1 MKKLNLVYAFGL
13 LAIASACAELSP
25 EPNQSL
31 PSSTKDMVF
40 TLSLD
45 NNDSKVSIA
54 DDGKTT
60 WEINDEIYI
69 HGEYMNRNGYCQT
82 VVLDG
87 TVNTISPDGKTA
99 TIHITTNDGTAENLI
114 AGTVYPYHRSSD
126 YLTTLYAIYPASA
139 AATRDFHCYYYT
151 EFIPSN
157 EPIMVGCDNGSGA
170 FVFENLCGVIS
181 FKISSSLDVDEYIFM
196 GNKGETVSYST
207 YGMLYTMKSDGTI
220 RHDPADGEI
229 VSTSGAAKNV
239 SGPVTND
246 GTTLHRICIP
256 GGADFTKGFTIL
268 FKKSDA
274 VVKILS
280 TDSSISVPDNG
291 YLPLGDVTSH
301 VKDYVAPS
309 SHTATS
315 PALAGATELDD
326 SALDKHA
333 NCYIV
338 DGSDSGNNGKT
349 FYFKAYQGNSTTGVG
364 AISSVEVLWET
375 YNDASSVSA
384 NSVIAAVDFDK
395 QSANDYYDIV
405 FQMPAT
411 LHAGNAVIAAKD
423 VSDNILWSWHIW
435 VPETAITTSTF
446 GGISSRSMMDRNL
459 GAIRA
464 ATAGTDDIQTM
475 GLLYQWGRKDP
486 FPNKKNHS
494 SSSNDFTNHATTAP
508 TSALSVVTAQFA
520 TVAEAIKSPTVFAAS
535 SADKTDWTAVSNNA
549 FWTTTK
555 TIYDPCPPGYKVPS
569 SSECNMF
576 TVDITNTTN
585 YPGWAVDTGKCQFK
599 LGSSTDNTVFPT
611 GYLYYNGRW
620 DEPHNKAVIWS
631 ATYESEYRAVN
642 LYVKISDGS
651 YSQYKRSRSVGG
663 SVRCVAE

>member
-114 AGTVYPYHRSSD
+114 AGTVFPYYRSSD

-207 YGMLYTMKSDGTI
+207 YGMLYTMKFDGTI

-326 SALDKHA
+326 SALGKHA

-435 VPETAITTSTF
+435 VPSTTISNVADSDVSSDTF
-446 GGISSRSMMDRNL
+446 MDRNL
-459 GAIRA
+459 GALIVTE
-464 ATAGTDDIQTM
+464 ATSTQVSPQAFGM
-475 GLLYQWGRKDP
+475 LYQWGRKDP
-486 FPNKKNHS
+486 FVSAGAFS
-494 SSSNDFTNHATTAP
+494 SSTR
-508 TSALSVVTAQFA
+508 A
-520 TVAEAIKSPTVFAAS
+520 TVAGSANGTTENTSFNLADSYANPNTFAKFNTWLTGVENWNPSGKSI
-535 SADKTDWTAVSNNA
+535 N
-549 FWTTTK
+549 
-555 TIYDPCPPGYKVPS
+555 DPCPPGYRVPNYNS
-569 SSECNMF
+569 SDLLWGS
-576 TVDITNTTN
+576 V
-585 YPGWAVDTGKCQFK
+585 TGSASFEA
-599 LGSSTDNTVFPT
+599 SSTYGWWKIGGLVFPLC
-611 GYLYYNGRW
+611 GY
-620 DEPHNKAVIWS
+620 S
-631 ATYESEYRAVN
+631 ESGGS
-642 LYVKISDGS
+642 ISHAYD
-651 YSQYKRSRSVGG
+651 RSRLLSAQILDASKYPEHCKAQYIYVESGTWKRTGDNRKRYAG